1 VRSQKAGERVLAGLQ
16 KHYGRL
22 QLTKVAGNARCWW
35 HNSRLELNRIMPIAH
50 FDRLGVPRLS

>member
-1 VRSQKAGERVLAGLQ
+1 MLAGLQ

-22 QLTKVAGNARCWW
+22 QLTKVTGNARCWW
-35 HNSRLELNRIMPIAH
+35 HSSRLELNRLLPIAH